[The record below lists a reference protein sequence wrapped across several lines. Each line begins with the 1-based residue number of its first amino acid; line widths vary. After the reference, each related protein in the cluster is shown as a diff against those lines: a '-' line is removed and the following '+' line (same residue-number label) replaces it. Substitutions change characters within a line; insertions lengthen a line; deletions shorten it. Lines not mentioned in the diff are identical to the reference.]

1 MMMTRAQTCVMDN
14 ETFFA
19 SQKMMNFFLTFST
32 SFFLVVVQ
40 AKCLDKCQFIPSFEW
55 REQCNTCLEIP
66 WYALV
71 GVLFLSRF
79 SYARAQSV
87 CLCFFF
93 SLVLSKTYVLPAYFF
108 FLSKQFQV
116 VFFYGVHIR
125 RHRTRMRFVLRRVR
139 QSARV
144 RAKAVRKIRFGI
156 CPDTVRRESW
166 VSRARLMCPI
176 VITECIFVQVFY
188 PNLLIYYV

>member
-1 MMMTRAQTCVMDN
+1 
-14 ETFFA
+14 
-19 SQKMMNFFLTFST
+19 MMNFFLVFLTFT
-32 SFFLVVVQ
+32 FFVVTGQ

-66 WYALV
+66 WCARLC
-71 GVLFLSRF
+71 VLFLSR
-79 SYARAQSV
+79 YACARAKCLSLFFLFSRFIQN
-87 CLCFFF
+87 LCFACHAC
-93 SLVLSKTYVLPAYFF
+93 VF
-108 FLSKQFQV
+108 FLSKKQFQV

-144 RAKAVRKIRFGI
+144 RAKAVRKIWFGI
-156 CPDTVRRESW
+156 CPDTVRCESW

-176 VITECIFVQVFY
+176 VITECIFVQVF
-188 PNLLIYYV
+188 

>member
-1 MMMTRAQTCVMDN
+1 MDKKQT
-14 ETFFA
+14 
-19 SQKMMNFFLTFST
+19 SQKMMNFFLAFLTFT
-32 SFFLVVVQ
+32 FFVVTRLE

-66 WYALV
+66 WYARLC
-71 GVLFLSRF
+71 VLFLSR
-79 SYARAQSV
+79 YACARAK
-87 CLCFFF
+87 CLSLFFF
-93 SLVLSKTYVLPAYFF
+93 ILSFYPKLMFCLRIFPLSK
-108 FLSKQFQV
+108 KQFQV

-144 RAKAVRKIRFGI
+144 RAKAVCKIWFGI
-156 CPDTVRRESW
+156 CPDTVRCESW

-176 VITECIFVQVFY
+176 VITECYLYKFS
-188 PNLLIYYV
+188 NLLIYYV